1 MAVIMLNGQI
11 SDAQSMMKE
20 MRYASRLTWSTRRN
34 KCLIFELQVT
44 IFHLPRTKSAPIDG
58 EDVFWARQPNAISDP
73 ERALQLHLLIND
85 HGDNCA
91 LFSYT
96 DNRGSQR
103 PLTKTAFLTKLTELG
118 DLLNMQF
125 PHGHGIRIG
134 STVWNLLRGMP
145 FEVMRVKGRWKSS
158 AFLLYLRRH
167 AEILAR
173 YIQQNPQLQEALRRI
188 TLPPIR

>member
-1 MAVIMLNGQI
+1 M
-11 SDAQSMMKE
+11 
-20 MRYASRLTWSTRRN
+20 
-34 KCLIFELQVT
+34 
-44 IFHLPRTKSAPIDG
+44 DG

-85 HGDNCA
+85 HGDNCH

-96 DNRGSQR
+96 DEHGSQR
-103 PLTKTAFLTKLTELG
+103 PLTKAAFLKNLNDIG
-118 DLLNMQF
+118 QLLNMQF

-134 STVWNLLRGMP
+134 STVWNLLWGMP

-167 AEILAR
+167 AEILAP
-173 YIQQNPQLQEALRRI
+173 YIQLVPQLQEAFRRI